1 MPHATAP
8 RSRENRRLGT
18 FSVQPA
24 VFERMPNLRIAVA
37 VAVAGTL
44 DNSAPRSAVEALW
57 RGAWQEAANASI
69 YGNAQSHPRVKP
81 WRDAFQRMGV
91 SGKQFPSSVEALL
104 RRALKGGEPFTINP
118 LVDFYNAVSLRYV
131 VPAGAFDLDD
141 LHDVLELRLSRPGD
155 TFQALDDAAPGE
167 VPPGEV
173 SYATGPTI
181 ITRHIV
187 WRQSRAGLVT
197 PATRRAIFVSEVL
210 TDLGP
215 GAGQDVASAF
225 QHGLLDYFGVP
236 SATDVITPDQPSIAW

>member
-1 MPHATAP
+1 MGSFTIAP
-8 RSRENRRLGT
+8 E
-18 FSVQPA
+18 
-24 VFERMPNLRIAVA
+24 VFEQIPNLRVAVA
-37 VAVAGTL
+37 VAVAGDL
-44 DNSAPRSAVEALW
+44 DNAAVRPAVEDLW
-57 RGAWQEAANASI
+57 RRAWSDATQAAT

-104 RRALKGGEPFTINP
+104 RRALKGGDPFSINP
-118 LVDFYNAVSLRYV
+118 LVDFYNAVSLRHL

-141 LHDVLELRLSRPGD
+141 LRDTLGLRLSRPGD
-155 TFQALDDAAPGE
+155 TFQALDDAVPFE
-167 VPPGEV
+167 VPSGEV
-173 SYATGPTI
+173 SYATGSII

-215 GAGQDVASAF
+215 TAAHDVTSSF
-225 QHGLLDYFGVP
+225 HSGLHDYFGVG
-236 SATDVITPDQPSIAW
+236 SDTSVLDTNHRKIEW